1 MANASQI
8 TNHVQQALGRLL
20 QQYKNSENLKGLL
33 TAFVQEIQNI
43 ENMNFDLLT
52 NRTLDNATGT
62 TLDNIGSIVGV
73 ARQVGE
79 SDANYRTRIRE
90 GIFKNRAQGTAEIL
104 IEVVQLFTEA
114 TVIVYSEG
122 AEASF
127 AFWINDQS
135 MTQDEIDAL
144 YEGLRASKAAGVKIE
159 GVTAF
164 DGGDAF
170 AMDGTALEKG
180 FGSVTDPLAGG
191 KFATLLTES

>member
-8 TNHVQQALGRLL
+8 SNHVQQALNRLL
-20 QQYKNSENLKGLL
+20 EQYKESPNLKGLL
-33 TAFVQEIQNI
+33 TSFIEEIQNI
-43 ENMNFDLLT
+43 EDMNFDLLT
-52 NRTLDNATGT
+52 NRTLDNATGK

-73 ARQVGE
+73 SRRVGE

-90 GIFKNRAQGTAEIL
+90 GIFKNRAQGTVEIL
-104 IEVVQLFTEA
+104 IEVVQLFTDA
-114 TVIVYSEG
+114 TVIIYSEG

-127 AFWINDQS
+127 AFWINDQA
-135 MTQDEIDAL
+135 MTADEIDAL
-144 YEGLRASKAAGVKIE
+144 YEGLRTAKAAGVKIE

-164 DGGDAF
+164 DDGDAF

-180 FGSVTDPLAGG
+180 FGSVTDPAAGG